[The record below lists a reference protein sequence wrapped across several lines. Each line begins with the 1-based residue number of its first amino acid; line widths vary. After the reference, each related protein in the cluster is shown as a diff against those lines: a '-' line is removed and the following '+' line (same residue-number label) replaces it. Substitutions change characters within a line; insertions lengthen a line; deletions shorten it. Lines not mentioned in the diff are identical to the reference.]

1 MTVPRGESEI
11 FALLEVDCGVFSA
24 DSRNYPPPIAGRP
37 QPIAAADN
45 S

>member
-1 MTVPRGESEI
+1 MTVPRGGSEI
-11 FALLEVDCGVFSA
+11 FGLLGVGCGMFSVDWG
-24 DSRNYPPPIAGRP
+24 NYPPPIAGRP